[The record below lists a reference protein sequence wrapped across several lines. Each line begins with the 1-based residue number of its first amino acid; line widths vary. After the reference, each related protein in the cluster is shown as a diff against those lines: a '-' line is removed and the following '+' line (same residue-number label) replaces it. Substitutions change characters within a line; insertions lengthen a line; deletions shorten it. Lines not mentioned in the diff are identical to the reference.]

1 VSAPPNQL
9 ARSRALWNRTH
20 LDLRSDEIRAQIL
33 DRGDLDDWRAI
44 YRLAAADPSLR
55 RRILRICATVPIGMP
70 HLFIAA
76 MASLGE
82 PADPYPQPPRVDET
96 GGA

>member
-1 VSAPPNQL
+1 MSMPPNQL

-20 LDLRSDEIRAQIL
+20 LDLRSDEVLAQIL

-44 YRLAAADPSLR
+44 YRLAADDPSLR
-55 RRILRICATVPIGMP
+55 RRILRICSEVPVGMP

-82 PADPYPQPPRVDET
+82 RLDPYPTPPRADDP
-96 GGA
+96 GA